1 MAASHPHLFQP
12 SISDENVIRKLVAS
26 HFLPDHTML
35 QWRSTASEDIL
46 RPNTN
51 EIVVFASFF
60 QSGFGFLVCDFFYG
74 HLDHYQIELV
84 HLNSSSILQIAIFVH
99 LCKVFLR
106 IPPNFPLFKNY
117 FFLRYLPSVANRKV
131 VGGVG
136 LGTCPHADFL
146 NLPLKTSL
154 QRWHGTWFYCENDEP
169 SPPPFVGRLP
179 EFNGTWSEE
188 PTPLKLP

>member
-1 MAASHPHLFQP
+1 
-12 SISDENVIRKLVAS
+12 
-26 HFLPDHTML
+26 
-35 QWRSTASEDIL
+35 
-46 RPNTN
+46 
-51 EIVVFASFF
+51 
-60 QSGFGFLVCDFFYG
+60 
-74 HLDHYQIELV
+74 LV

-154 QRWHGTWFYCENDEP
+154 RRWHGTWFYCENDEP
-169 SPPPFVGRLP
+169 SPPSLCG
-179 EFNGTWSEE
+179 
-188 PTPLKLP
+188 PTPGIQRYLERRANSTQASLSCCPSQQGQHHEGKRLNRGMHGCPLAGPLSRTVEETSPSRLGIQRSPRPNSGVPGKHNSRALSEASTITILGHRQLADR